1 MRKLATI
8 RKIDK
13 ITPIEGAD
21 KIELAHTGGWQAVVA
36 KHQFT
41 AGDLAVFFEID
52 SALPADDERYN
63 FLHERCLRTWL
74 CGGRE
79 VLRVVRI
86 KTMKLRGHISQ
97 GLFMP
102 IEVFPEIIEWEKQYT
117 KDTGYPP
124 TLSQYEGLDVTSMLR
139 VEHYDEIAEKMGRI
153 TGKARVAGNA
163 KGNFPTHI
171 VPKTDEERLQNLAMY
186 FDGRMKGVLFEATEK
201 FDGTSATYIY
211 APEIRPEDPFF
222 VCSRNLELKDEEGNI
237 YWDIARKYDLYNTL
251 KDYCEVQS
259 MLQGKPVQIAV
270 QGEIVGPGVN
280 GNRDMYTEHHLR
292 IFRIYDVTA
301 GAWFPPID
309 RRRFCNIMQLP
320 HVRVLG
326 YEYPVFDE
334 LTSMDDFLEFVKG
347 KTENG
352 NEREGVVW
360 KSVDG
365 TISFKVINN
374 DYLLKVE

>member
-1 MRKLATI
+1 MRRLATI

-36 KHQFT
+36 KHQFI

-63 FLHERCLRTWL
+63 FLHDRCLRKWL

-86 KTMKLRGHISQ
+86 KTMRLRGHISQ

-102 IEVFPEIIEWEKQYT
+102 LEVFDEILAWEKKLT
-117 KDTGYPP
+117 EDTGRRP
-124 TLSQYEGLDVTSMLR
+124 TFEQYAALDVTEMLR
-139 VEHYDEIAEKMGRI
+139 VKHYDELAEQMGRI

-163 KGNFPTHI
+163 KGTFPTHL
-171 VPKTDEERLQNLAMY
+171 VPKTDEERLQNMTDF
-186 FDGRMKGVLFEATEK
+186 FDGRMAGVLFEATEK
-201 FDGTSATYIY
+201 FDGSSATYIY
-211 APEIRPEDPFF
+211 APEKRPADPFF
-222 VCSRNLELKDEEGNI
+222 VCSRNLELKEEDGNL
-237 YWDIARKYDLYNTL
+237 YWDIAHKYNLFDVLKGYCDLQTL
-251 KDYCEVQS
+251 
-259 MLQGKPVQIAV
+259 LQGKPIQIAI

-280 GNRDMYTEHHLR
+280 GNRDLYTEHHFR
-292 IFRIYDVTA
+292 IFRIYDVSK
-301 GAWFPPID
+301 GEWFPPME
-309 RRRFCNIMQLP
+309 RRRFCHITQLP
-320 HVRVLG
+320 HVRVLR

-334 LTSMDDFLEFVKG
+334 LKSMEDFLEFVKG

-365 TISFKVINN
+365 RTSFKVINN
-374 DYLLKVE
+374 EYLLKSE